1 MRINSKRSQTD
12 ERKIIFNQASFKAES
27 EILIR
32 NRFCAAFGM
41 CLAVGTQRVNYFMSV
56 CFVFLTTVIQA
67 FVVMT
72 FCYCSE
78 CWRFVPKPVHVQ
90 SAASK
95 VVFFLLKFF
104 RERKYLDYSY
114 LNGLIIQLER
124 DLLKVCTFSFI

>member
-1 MRINSKRSQTD
+1 
-12 ERKIIFNQASFKAES
+12 
-27 EILIR
+27 
-32 NRFCAAFGM
+32 M

-56 CFVFLTTVIQA
+56 CFVFLTTVIRA

-72 FCYCSE
+72 FCYCGE

-114 LNGLIIQLER
+114 LNELIIQLER
-124 DLLKVCTFSFI
+124 DLL